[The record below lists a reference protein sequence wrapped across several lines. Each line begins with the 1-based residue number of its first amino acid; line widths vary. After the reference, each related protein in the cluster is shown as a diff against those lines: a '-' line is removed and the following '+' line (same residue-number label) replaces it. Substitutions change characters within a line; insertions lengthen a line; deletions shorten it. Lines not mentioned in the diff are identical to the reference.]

1 MRLNMDCIRD
11 IMLWV
16 ESITTPRKYACYVDT
31 DMVEALQE
39 IYLDESDKPTPSA
52 EQKQLCIKYSNEVL
66 VYHLNYCIEA
76 GLLKLHNASSRERI
90 LIEDL
95 TPLGHEFIAN
105 VREDANYNSIKS
117 RAKKAGI
124 ETLQGMIDIG
134 KSLAA
139 SALAKTL
146 T

>member
-95 TPLGHEFIAN
+95 TPKGHNFIGNIRQDSVYQKVKKVLDLLG
-105 VREDANYNSIKS
+105 VKTLDATAETATLVVSELI
-117 RAKKAGI
+117 KKAI
-124 ETLQGMIDIG
+124 L
-134 KSLAA
+134 
-139 SALAKTL
+139 
-146 T
+146 